1 MPVLLGNIRADALQ
15 ELSGDPIRRLAHRAE
30 GAARGLAWTGEHPL
44 DRGAEEAA
52 MAARGLKD
60 VDLPVVS
67 PAAQGVGIDAEDAAR
82 FAERE
87 PERAGHG
94 TSASEDG

>member
-30 GAARGLAWTGEHPL
+30 RSARGLAWTGEHPR

-52 MAARGLKD
+52 MAARGLED
-60 VDLPVVS
+60 VDLPVVG

-87 PERAGHG
+87 PERARQGAPPSG
-94 TSASEDG
+94 AG